1 MADPCRIVVM
11 ASGNGSNFQALIDA
25 VAAGRI
31 ADSKII
37 RLIVN
42 RGKAYAT
49 TRADLAGI
57 PWEYF
62 NLISN
67 GFQAKGEKDPQKV
80 QESRDKYDAALAEKL
95 LQGDFKPDLVVLAG
109 WMYVFGKHFLD
120 PLDAAGIKI
129 INLHPALPG
138 MTSATLTDRRGSP
151 AYRLIDQ
158 TGKYDGANAIE
169 RAFEDFKAGKLENNR
184 TGIMVHYVIDKVDRG
199 EPILVREIE
208 CREGEDLHQL
218 EERIHSHEHELI
230 VEATAQ
236 VAKEVLG
243 RRSKPQ

>member
-31 ADSKII
+31 ADSKIV

-49 TRADLAGI
+49 TRADLVGI

-62 NLISN
+62 NLISH
-67 GFQAKGEKDPQKV
+67 GFQAKGEKDMQKI

-120 PLDAAGIKI
+120 PIDAAGIKI

-138 MTSATLTDRRGSP
+138 
-151 AYRLIDQ
+151 
-158 TGKYDGANAIE
+158 KYDGAGAIE
-169 RAFEDFKAGKLENNR
+169 RAFNDFKEGKLENNK

-208 CREGEDLHQL
+208 CRAGEELHQL
-218 EERIHSHEHELI
+218 EERIHSQEHELI
-230 VEATAQ
+230 VEAAAKVAREIVAQ
-236 VAKEVLG
+236 K
-243 RRSKPQ
+243 SKTQ

>member
-25 VAAGRI
+25 VSAGRI
-31 ADSKII
+31 PNSKIM
-37 RLIVN
+37 RLYVN

-49 TRADLAGI
+49 TRAEKAGI
-57 PWEYF
+57 AWEYF
-62 NLISN
+62 NLISH
-67 GFQAKGEKDPQKV
+67 GFQAKGEKDALKI
-80 QESRDKYDAALAEKL
+80 QESRDRYDAALAEKL
-95 LQGDFKPDLVVLAG
+95 LQGDSKPDLVVLAG

-120 PLDAAGIKI
+120 PVDAAGIKI

-138 MTSATLTDRRGSP
+138 
-151 AYRLIDQ
+151 
-158 TGKYDGANAIE
+158 KYDGAGAIE
-169 RAFEDFKAGKLENNR
+169 RAFNDFKDGKLENNR

-199 EPILVREIE
+199 EPILVKEIE

-230 VEATAQ
+230 VEATAK
-236 VAKEVLG
+236 VAKEIIARKNG
-243 RRSKPQ
+243 TQ

>member
-1 MADPCRIVVM
+1 MADPCRILVM

-25 VAAGRI
+25 VTAGRI
-31 ADSKII
+31 PDSKIV

-62 NLISN
+62 NLISH
-67 GFQAKGEKDPQKV
+67 GFQAKAEKDQQKI
-80 QESRDKYDAALAEKL
+80 QESRDRYDAALAEKL

-109 WMYVFGKHFLD
+109 WMYVFGKQFLD
-120 PLDAAGIKI
+120 PIEAAGIKV

-138 MTSATLTDRRGSP
+138 
-151 AYRLIDQ
+151 
-158 TGKYDGANAIE
+158 KYDGAGAIE
-169 RAFEDFKAGKLENNR
+169 RAFNDFKEGKLENNK

-199 EPILVREIE
+199 EPILVKEIE
-208 CREGEDLHQL
+208 CRAGEELHQL
-218 EERIHSHEHELI
+218 EERIHAQEHELI
-230 VEATAQ
+230 VEAAAKVARELVAQ
-236 VAKEVLG
+236 KN
-243 RRSKPQ
+243 KTQ

>member
-1 MADPCRIVVM
+1 MIFRAKLNNQSFVSPPGTPHITHPPTMADQCRIVVM

-80 QESRDKYDAALAEKL
+80 QESRDQYDAALAEKL

-109 WMYVFGKHFLD
+109 WMHVFGKHFLD

-138 MTSATLTDRRGSP
+138 MDSATLTDS
-151 AYRLIDQ
+151 
-158 TGKYDGANAIE
+158 NA
-169 RAFEDFKAGKLENNR
+169 
-184 TGIMVHYVIDKVDRG
+184 
-199 EPILVREIE
+199 P
-208 CREGEDLHQL
+208 
-218 EERIHSHEHELI
+218 
-230 VEATAQ
+230 
-236 VAKEVLG
+236 
-243 RRSKPQ
+243 

>member
-11 ASGNGSNFQALIDA
+11 ASGNGSNLQALIDA

-31 ADSKII
+31 PYSKIV

-49 TRADLAGI
+49 TRAEQAGI

-62 NLISN
+62 NLISH
-67 GFQAKGEKDPQKV
+67 GFQAKGENDPAKV
-80 QESRDKYDAALAEKL
+80 QEARDKYDAALAEKVVN
-95 LQGDFKPDLVVLAG
+95 GDFKPDLIVLAG
-109 WMYVFGKHFLD
+109 WMYVFGKRFLD
-120 PLDAAGIKI
+120 PIDAAGIKI

-138 MTSATLTDRRGSP
+138 R
-151 AYRLIDQ
+151 
-158 TGKYDGANAIE
+158 YDGANAIE
-169 RAFEDFKAGKLENNR
+169 RAFADFKAGTLENNR

-199 EPILVREIE
+199 EPIMVREIE

-230 VEATAQ
+230 VEATAL
-236 VAKEVLG
+236 VAREIVARK
-243 RRSKPQ
+243 SKTQ

>member
-25 VAAGRI
+25 VSAGRI
-31 ADSKII
+31 PNSKIM
-37 RLIVN
+37 RLYVN

-49 TRADLAGI
+49 TRAEKAGI
-57 PWEYF
+57 AWEYF
-62 NLISN
+62 NLISH
-67 GFQAKGEKDPQKV
+67 GFQAKGEKDALKI
-80 QESRDKYDAALAEKL
+80 QESRDRYDAALAEKL
-95 LQGDFKPDLVVLAG
+95 LQGDSKPDLVVLAG

-120 PLDAAGIKI
+120 PVDAAGIKI

-138 MTSATLTDRRGSP
+138 TNLLSFVYYYLVTDN
-151 AYRLIDQ
+151 LK
-158 TGKYDGANAIE
+158 GKYDGAGAIE
-169 RAFEDFKAGKLENNR
+169 RAFNDFKDGKLENNR

-199 EPILVREIE
+199 EPILVKEIE

-230 VEATAQ
+230 VEATAK
-236 VAKEVLG
+236 VAKEIIARKNG
-243 RRSKPQ
+243 TQ

>member
-1 MADPCRIVVM
+1 MLNNRHSNIHSDTRGEFPGLHTAKPTLSVTQHINLITPHTPHLHTMAEPCRIVVM

-31 ADSKII
+31 ADSKIT

-95 LQGDFKPDLVVLAG
+95 LQGDYKPDLVVLAG

-138 MTSATLTDRRGSP
+138 KDPAALTCVTF
-151 AYRLIDQ
+151 RL
-158 TGKYDGANAIE
+158 TKPKGNTME
-169 RAFEDFKAGKLENNR
+169 RTR
-184 TGIMVHYVIDKVDRG
+184 
-199 EPILVREIE
+199 
-208 CREGEDLHQL
+208 
-218 EERIHSHEHELI
+218 
-230 VEATAQ
+230 
-236 VAKEVLG
+236 
-243 RRSKPQ
+243 

>member
-25 VAAGRI
+25 VGAGRI
-31 ADSKII
+31 PNSKIT

-49 TRADLAGI
+49 TRAELAGI

-62 NLISN
+62 NLISH

-80 QESRDKYDAALAEKL
+80 QDARDRYDAALAEKL
-95 LQGDFKPDLVVLAG
+95 LKGEFRPDLVVLAG
-109 WMYVFGKHFLD
+109 WMYVFGKNFLD

-138 MTSATLTDRRGSP
+138 
-151 AYRLIDQ
+151 
-158 TGKYDGANAIE
+158 KYDGANAIE
-169 RAFEDFKAGKLENNR
+169 RAFQDFKAGKLENGR

-199 EPILVREIE
+199 EPILTKEIE
-208 CREGEDLHQL
+208 CRESEDLHQL
-218 EERIHSHEHELI
+218 EERIHAHEHQLI

-236 VAKEVLG
+236 VAREILARK
-243 RRSKPQ
+243 SKTG